1 MAALAGFKTDPCDE
15 RFLKA
20 YQANS
25 PVAPLVCA
33 WSALGLRLVCAIT
46 LCVHCHWS
54 ALGLRL
60 VCGWSA
66 PMSCVYTAIGLRL
79 VCAWSAVGLRNSL
92 CIHCHWS
99 ALDLRLVCG
108 WSAPLSFVYTVI
120 GLRLVCWNAW
130 FVLARLFGTDFVF
143 VCFLSNICF
152 AAPFTV
158 LWLLWRLENWTP

>member
-1 MAALAGFKTDPCDE
+1 MAALAGFKTGPCDE

-33 WSALGLRLVCAIT
+33 WSAVGLRHYPLCTLPLVCAWSA
-46 LCVHCHWS
+46 LGLWLVCANVLRVHCHWS

-60 VCGWSA
+60 VCA
-66 PMSCVYTAIGLRL
+66 TPFVYIAIGLRL
-79 VCAWSAVGLRNSL
+79 
-92 CIHCHWS
+92 I
-99 ALDLRLVCG
+99 CG

-130 FVLARLFGTDFVF
+130 FVLACLFGTDFVF
-143 VCFLSNICF
+143 VCVLSNICF